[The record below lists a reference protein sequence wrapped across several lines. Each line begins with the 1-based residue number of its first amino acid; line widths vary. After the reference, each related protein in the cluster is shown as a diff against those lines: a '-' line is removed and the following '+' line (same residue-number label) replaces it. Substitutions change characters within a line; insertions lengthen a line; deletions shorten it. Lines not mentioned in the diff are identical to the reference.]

1 MRATAKTR
9 RGVPRRILLDDRI
22 SDLLRSGP
30 KTARELLKL
39 AGVSRSTLY
48 LALER
53 MESSG
58 ALVAFPM
65 RTGGGAW
72 ASLYALPAQSEQ
84 ASDIAGFVPKHPV
97 APDFRARLAEAV
109 ELLRA
114 KLLRNPLVEEIAGH
128 LRENPEAAPVREAI
142 FRAAAPLG
150 WRPPTAEERAR
161 AEKERARVVAL
172 ARMVKRG
179 LVRKGARREDSK
191 RAEEY
196 LKRFPEEVE

>member
-1 MRATAKTR
+1 M
-9 RGVPRRILLDDRI
+9 PRRILLDDRI

-39 AGVSRSTLY
+39 AGVSRRTLY

-53 MESSG
+53 MESAG

-65 RTGGGAW
+65 RSRGGTW
-72 ASLYALPAQSEQ
+72 AGLYALPAQAEQ

-97 APDFRARLAEAV
+97 PLDLRARVAEAV
-109 ELLRA
+109 ETLGA

-128 LRENPEAAPVREAI
+128 LGENPEAPAVREAI
-142 FRAAAPLG
+142 YRAAAPLG
-150 WRPPTAEERAR
+150 WRPPTAEERAK
-161 AEKERARVVAL
+161 AERERARVVAL

-179 LVRKGARREDSK
+179 LVKKGTSREEAK

-196 LKRFPEEVE
+196 LKRFPEDVG

>member
-1 MRATAKTR
+1 MP
-9 RGVPRRILLDDRI
+9 RGLNLDDRV

-39 AGVSRSTLY
+39 AGVSRRTLY

-65 RTGGGAW
+65 RSKTGTW
-72 ASLYALPAQSEQ
+72 AGLYALPAQAEQ

-97 APDFRARLAEAV
+97 PPDLRARAAEAV

-128 LRENPEAAPVREAI
+128 LGENPEAAPVREAI

-150 WRPPTAEERAR
+150 WRPPTAEERAK

-172 ARMVKRG
+172 ARMVKKG
-179 LVRKGARREDSK
+179 LVRKGASRAEAK
-191 RAEEY
+191 KAEEY
-196 LKRFPEEVE
+196 LRRFPEEAG

>member
-1 MRATAKTR
+1 M
-9 RGVPRRILLDDRI
+9 PRRIGLDDRI

-30 KTARELLKL
+30 KTARELLRL
-39 AGVSRSTLY
+39 AGVSRRTLY

-65 RTGGGAW
+65 RSRGGTW
-72 ASLYALPAQSEQ
+72 AGLYALPAQSEQ

-97 APDFRARLAEAV
+97 PPDLRARVAEAV
-109 ELLRA
+109 ETLKV

-128 LRENPEAAPVREAI
+128 LRENPEASAIREAI
-142 FRAAAPLG
+142 YRAAAPLG
-150 WRPPTAEERAR
+150 WRPPTAEERAK
-161 AEKERARVVAL
+161 AERERARVVAL
-172 ARMVKRG
+172 AKMVKRG
-179 LVRKGARREDSK
+179 LVKKGASREEAK

-196 LKRFPEEVE
+196 LKMFPEEVG